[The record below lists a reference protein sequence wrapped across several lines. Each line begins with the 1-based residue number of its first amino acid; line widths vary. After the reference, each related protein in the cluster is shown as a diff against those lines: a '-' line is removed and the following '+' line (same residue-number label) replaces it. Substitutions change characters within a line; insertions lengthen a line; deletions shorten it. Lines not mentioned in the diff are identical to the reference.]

1 MRDKI
6 LRMELYGKFEDE
18 SLIKEVLASFPVRVE
33 ITLNYYRNKT
43 PREGPRR
50 QRPTIRLPY
59 CQLKMEVTR
68 WSVVTLGSNDLPT
81 DWKDYNFSD
90 LFSQEET
97 SILITTEQV
106 LIVLSI
112 SGT

>member
-18 SLIKEVLASFPVRVE
+18 SLIKEVLASFTVRVE
-33 ITLNYYRNKT
+33 NTLNYYRTK
-43 PREGPRR
+43 
-50 QRPTIRLPY
+50 L
-59 CQLKMEVTR
+59 
-68 WSVVTLGSNDLPT
+68 LGKVPEDYNDLPT

-90 LFSQEET
+90 LFSQEEA
-97 SILITTEQV
+97 SILITTEHV
-106 LIVLSI
+106 FIMLSI

>member
-18 SLIKEVLASFPVRVE
+18 SLITEVLASFPVRVE
-33 ITLNYYRNKT
+33 NTLNYYRTKLLWKVPEDRDSYDPAPILST
-43 PREGPRR
+43 EDGGDKV
-50 QRPTIRLPY
+50 I
-59 CQLKMEVTR
+59 
-68 WSVVTLGSNDLPT
+68 TLGSNDLPT

-90 LFSQEET
+90 LFSQEEA
-97 SILITTEQV
+97 SILITTEHV
-106 LIVLSI
+106 FIMLSI

>member
-1 MRDKI
+1 MPPSLCVWRLLSTTTEQNPSGRSQKTETYDQAPILSTEDGGDKVI
-6 LRMELYGKFEDE
+6 
-18 SLIKEVLASFPVRVE
+18 
-33 ITLNYYRNKT
+33 
-43 PREGPRR
+43 
-50 QRPTIRLPY
+50 
-59 CQLKMEVTR
+59 
-68 WSVVTLGSNDLPT
+68 TLGSNDLPT

-90 LFSQEET
+90 LFSQEEA

>member
-1 MRDKI
+1 
-6 LRMELYGKFEDE
+6 MELGKFEDE

-33 ITLNYYRNKT
+33 NTLNYYRTKLLGKVPEDRDSYDPAPILST
-43 PREGPRR
+43 EDDKV
-50 QRPTIRLPY
+50 I
-59 CQLKMEVTR
+59 
-68 WSVVTLGSNDLPT
+68 TLGSNDLPT

-90 LFSQEET
+90 LFSQEEA

>member
-33 ITLNYYRNKT
+33 NTLNYYRAKLLGKVPEDRDSYDPAPILST
-43 PREGPRR
+43 EDGGDKV
-50 QRPTIRLPY
+50 I
-59 CQLKMEVTR
+59 
-68 WSVVTLGSNDLPT
+68 TLGSNDLPT

-90 LFSQEET
+90 LFSQEEA
-97 SILITTEQV
+97 SILITTEHV
-106 LIVLSI
+106 FIMLSI